1 MTYDL
6 FSTSIK
12 FLRLNKIRKTF
23 AVNTGILKY
32 NLQYLLRTE
41 IIALYIDS
49 NRLQLFELDAL
60 NMLLKTL
67 KNISAGDNQF
77 TFGKYVGELS
87 VLANVS
93 YMVISHNYLDK
104 EEDCDTISWDNSSC
118 GNDSHYLR

>member
-12 FLRLNKIRKTF
+12 FLRLNKISK
-23 AVNTGILKY
+23 NTGILKY

-60 NMLLKTL
+60 NMLLKTP
-67 KNISAGDNQF
+67 KNISAGANQF
-77 TFGKYVGELS
+77 TFGKYIGELS

-93 YMVISHNYLDK
+93 YMGISHNYLDK
-104 EEDCDTISWDNSSC
+104 EEDCDNISWDNSPC